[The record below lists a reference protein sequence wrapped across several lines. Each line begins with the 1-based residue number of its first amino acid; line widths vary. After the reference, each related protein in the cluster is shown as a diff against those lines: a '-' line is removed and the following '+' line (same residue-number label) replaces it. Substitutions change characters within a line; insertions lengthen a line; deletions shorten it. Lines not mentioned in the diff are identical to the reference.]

1 MPYQQ
6 DNNLKIGHRYL
17 HPHTQTPQRNFQF
30 KITNHN
36 LDNNSK
42 FAIYKLIDYICTIK
56 IFKNNQLFSKLNT
69 MDFVNRL
76 KFFMENGN
84 ITISQFADTCR
95 IPRPTMSQILNGR
108 NKKVSD
114 ELISKIHTAYPELS
128 VLWLMFGE
136 GEMLTNAN
144 TQISEPQNAPSE
156 AELTPQP
163 SDSQNNT
170 FGNSTDSEFT
180 KTDSEKFSGTSTLF
194 PYENGAESHDNI
206 FGSMAADAQQFYV
219 TTHEV
224 IEFESGANDQGTAGR
239 PAPTDKPS
247 TGAQAYNADT
257 INNNPIEQNPTAPTG
272 ENTAEKKQ
280 TNNISLHT
288 AADKRITNI
297 VVFYSDNSFQ
307 SFYPTMF

>member
-1 MPYQQ
+1 
-6 DNNLKIGHRYL
+6 
-17 HPHTQTPQRNFQF
+17 
-30 KITNHN
+30 
-36 LDNNSK
+36 
-42 FAIYKLIDYICTIK
+42 
-56 IFKNNQLFSKLNT
+56 

-114 ELISKIHTAYPELS
+114 ELISKIHAAYPELS
-128 VLWLMFGE
+128 VMWLMFGE

-144 TQISEPQNAPSE
+144 TQISEPQNTPS
-156 AELTPQP
+156 AADSHSQPQDVQGDTIP
-163 SDSQNNT
+163 TSL
-170 FGNSTDSEFT
+170 DSEFT
-180 KTDSEKFSGTSTLF
+180 KTDSEKFSDTSTLF
-194 PYENGAESHDNI
+194 PYENGGESHDNI
-206 FGSMAADAQQFYV
+206 FGSTAADAQQFYV

-224 IEFESGANDQGTAGR
+224 IEFDSGTNDQGTAAR
-239 PAPTDKPS
+239 PTQSDKPS
-247 TGAQAYNADT
+247 TGTQAYNASALH
-257 INNNPIEQNPTAPTG
+257 NNPAEK
-272 ENTAEKKQ
+272 NTAAPAGEDTSEKKQ

>member
-1 MPYQQ
+1 
-6 DNNLKIGHRYL
+6 
-17 HPHTQTPQRNFQF
+17 
-30 KITNHN
+30 
-36 LDNNSK
+36 
-42 FAIYKLIDYICTIK
+42 
-56 IFKNNQLFSKLNT
+56 

-114 ELISKIHTAYPELS
+114 ELISKIHAAYPELS

-136 GEMLTNAN
+136 GDMLTNAN
-144 TQISEPQNAPSE
+144 TQISEPQNTPS
-156 AELTPQP
+156 ADDLRSQP
-163 SDSQNNT
+163 QNNQDNT
-170 FGNSTDSEFT
+170 IPANLDSEFT
-180 KTDSEKFSGTSTLF
+180 KTDSEKFSDTPTLF
-194 PYENGAESHDNI
+194 PYENGGESHDNL
-206 FGSMAADAQQFYV
+206 FGSTAADAQQFYV

-224 IEFESGANDQGTAGR
+224 IEFESGTSDRGTSLGSASSDTNPSSTHAYNPPVSNSNPADPKSARTAG
-239 PAPTDKPS
+239 D
-247 TGAQAYNADT
+247 DT
-257 INNNPIEQNPTAPTG
+257 S
-272 ENTAEKKQ
+272 EKKQ

>member
-1 MPYQQ
+1 
-6 DNNLKIGHRYL
+6 
-17 HPHTQTPQRNFQF
+17 
-30 KITNHN
+30 
-36 LDNNSK
+36 
-42 FAIYKLIDYICTIK
+42 
-56 IFKNNQLFSKLNT
+56 

-114 ELISKIHTAYPELS
+114 ELISKIHAAYPELS

-144 TQISEPQNAPSE
+144 TQISEPQNTAPAAISHQQHQD
-156 AELTPQP
+156 LQH
-163 SDSQNNT
+163 NT
-170 FGNSTDSEFT
+170 SADNLDSEFT
-180 KTDSEKFSGTSTLF
+180 KTDSEKFSDTPTLF
-194 PYENGAESHDNI
+194 PYENGSESHDNL
-206 FGSMAADAQQFYV
+206 FGSTAADAQQFYV

-224 IEFESGANDQGTAGR
+224 IEFESGASDHGTGAR
-239 PAPTDKPS
+239 PTPSEAIPTTDK
-247 TGAQAYNADT
+247 TYNPVGPHGTPAEK
-257 INNNPIEQNPTAPTG
+257 NSAPTG
-272 ENTAEKKQ
+272 EETSEKKK

>member
-1 MPYQQ
+1 
-6 DNNLKIGHRYL
+6 
-17 HPHTQTPQRNFQF
+17 
-30 KITNHN
+30 
-36 LDNNSK
+36 
-42 FAIYKLIDYICTIK
+42 
-56 IFKNNQLFSKLNT
+56 

-114 ELISKIHTAYPELS
+114 ELISKIHAAYPELS

-136 GEMLTNAN
+136 GEMLTNSN
-144 TQISEPQNAPSE
+144 TQISEPQNAHS
-156 AELTPQP
+156 ADDLHSQP
-163 SDSQNNT
+163 QNNQDNT
-170 FGNSTDSEFT
+170 IPSNLNSEFT
-180 KTDSEKFSGTSTLF
+180 KTDSEKFSDTSTLF
-194 PYENGAESHDNI
+194 PYENGGESHDNI
-206 FGSMAADAQQFYV
+206 FGSTAADTQQFYV

-224 IEFESGANDQGTAGR
+224 IEFESGANDQGTASR

-247 TGAQAYNADT
+247 TGTQAYNAAT
-257 INNNPIEQNPTAPTG
+257 PHNNPTEQNPTAPTG
-272 ENTAEKKQ
+272 ENAAEKKQ

>member
-1 MPYQQ
+1 
-6 DNNLKIGHRYL
+6 
-17 HPHTQTPQRNFQF
+17 
-30 KITNHN
+30 
-36 LDNNSK
+36 
-42 FAIYKLIDYICTIK
+42 
-56 IFKNNQLFSKLNT
+56 

-114 ELISKIHTAYPELS
+114 ELISKIHAAYPELS

-136 GEMLTNAN
+136 GDMLTNAN
-144 TQISEPQNAPSE
+144 TQISEPQNTHSSAIPNQQ
-156 AELTPQP
+156 AQDLQG
-163 SDSQNNT
+163 NT
-170 FGNSTDSEFT
+170 STNTLDSEFT
-180 KTDSEKFSGTSTLF
+180 KTDSEKFSDTPTLF
-194 PYENGAESHDNI
+194 PYENGGESHDNL
-206 FGSMAADAQQFYV
+206 FGSTAADAQQFYV

-224 IEFESGANDQGTAGR
+224 IEFESGTSDQGTPSRSAS
-239 PAPTDKPS
+239 TDTNPS
-247 TGAQAYNADT
+247 TAQAYNPAVSHGNPAD
-257 INNNPIEQNPTAPTG
+257 PKSGGTAGDDTP
-272 ENTAEKKQ
+272 EKKQ